1 MKTSKRYVL
10 ELFCLTWWQNTD
22 NNLLSLYKVCE
33 SSCLAGEQNFSMAS
47 FGGNREKEK
56 VPLAQLVERS
66 AHNRVVVGSSPARYI
81 G

>member
-1 MKTSKRYVL
+1 
-10 ELFCLTWWQNTD
+10 
-22 NNLLSLYKVCE
+22 
-33 SSCLAGEQNFSMAS
+33 MAS

-66 AHNRVVVGSSPARYI
+66 AHNRVVVGSSPTRYI